1 MRINRLLIA
10 NRGEIAVRIIK
21 TAKAMGLHCVT
32 MHSEA
37 DKNALFV
44 KLSDESFFLPNGY
57 LDIQTIINKS
67 KELQVDAI
75 HPGYGFLSEN
85 SDFCKKVKDS
95 KIIWIGPDPDTIDL
109 MGDKINSKEL
119 CIKEGIP
126 TLLKSTEPKD
136 AKKIG
141 FPILVKAS
149 AGGGGKG
156 MRIVETQ
163 SQLKDAIAAAK
174 REASSSFGDDRV
186 FLEKFISKS
195 RHIEVQILADN
206 FGNVIHLGERECSI
220 QRRHQKII
228 EESPSSRLT
237 EKIRSEI
244 TSTAANL
251 AKKINY
257 KSAGTVEFL
266 FDEETNEFWFLEVN
280 TRLQVEHPITE
291 AVTGIDLV
299 KEQIKIAEGKK
310 LSLKQDDIR
319 HSGHAIEARIYA
331 ENPNNNF
338 LPEIGKLEKMQYP
351 LNEGIRWDNGV
362 ESGDVV
368 TPNYDP
374 MLAKVIAHAE
384 TREQASK
391 LLAKELKSTHIAGL
405 ITNKE
410 FLVNCLENKSF
421 LGGKTTSDFIERE
434 SKKIFLD
441 IDKGLVDKS
450 MKAAVLWLQQ
460 INKLDNERLNFLPR
474 NWTNGI
480 MPKENISFTYQE
492 EEYIFSYENI
502 SEDIVIHRKFFE
514 RISESKAKLLDH
526 NQAGI
531 RVELDEI
538 ILSAQIT
545 KQNDLIT
552 VNLGKGDVCFKI
564 NPRFADPNEV
574 SIEGGLVAPMPGKIL
589 KIMNKK
595 GAKVKAGDTLIILEA
610 MKMEHTIKASDQ
622 GIISD
627 LFVKVGDQVENGSL
641 LMKID

>member
-95 KIIWIGPDPDTIDL
+95 KIIWIGPDPETIDL

-460 INKLDNERLNFLPR
+460 MNKLDNERLNFLPR

-502 SEDIVIHRKFFE
+502 SEDIVIHRKYFE

>member
-95 KIIWIGPDPDTIDL
+95 KIIWIGPDPETIDL

-502 SEDIVIHRKFFE
+502 FEDIVIHRKYFE

-526 NQAGI
+526 NQVGI

>member
-95 KIIWIGPDPDTIDL
+95 KIIWIGPDPETIDL

-338 LPEIGKLEKMQYP
+338 LPEIGKLEKMHYP

-391 LLAKELKSTHIAGL
+391 LLAKELKSTHIARL

-526 NQAGI
+526 NQASI

>member
-1 MRINRLLIA
+1 
-10 NRGEIAVRIIK
+10 
-21 TAKAMGLHCVT
+21 
-32 MHSEA
+32 
-37 DKNALFV
+37 
-44 KLSDESFFLPNGY
+44 
-57 LDIQTIINKS
+57 
-67 KELQVDAI
+67 
-75 HPGYGFLSEN
+75 
-85 SDFCKKVKDS
+85 
-95 KIIWIGPDPDTIDL
+95 
-109 MGDKINSKEL
+109 
-119 CIKEGIP
+119 
-126 TLLKSTEPKD
+126 
-136 AKKIG
+136 
-141 FPILVKAS
+141 
-149 AGGGGKG
+149 

-502 SEDIVIHRKFFE
+502 SEDIVIHRKYFE

>member
-95 KIIWIGPDPDTIDL
+95 KIIWIGPDPGTIDL

-156 MRIVETQ
+156 MRIVEAQ

-174 REASSSFGDDRV
+174 REASSGFGDDRV

-338 LPEIGKLEKMQYP
+338 LPEIGKLEKMHYP

-502 SEDIVIHRKFFE
+502 SEDIVIHRKYFE

>member
-95 KIIWIGPDPDTIDL
+95 KIIWIGPDPETIDL

-338 LPEIGKLEKMQYP
+338 LPEIGKLEKMHYP

-391 LLAKELKSTHIAGL
+391 LLARELKSTHIAGL

-502 SEDIVIHRKFFE
+502 SEDIVIHRKYFE

>member
-95 KIIWIGPDPDTIDL
+95 KIIWIGPDPETIDL

-119 CIKEGIP
+119 CIKESIP

-156 MRIVETQ
+156 MRVVETQ

-237 EKIRSEI
+237 EKIRTEI

-338 LPEIGKLEKMQYP
+338 LPEIGKLEKMHYP

-502 SEDIVIHRKFFE
+502 SEDIVIHRKYFE

>member
-95 KIIWIGPDPDTIDL
+95 KIIWIGPDPETIDL

-338 LPEIGKLEKMQYP
+338 LPEIGTLEKMHYP

-502 SEDIVIHRKFFE
+502 SEDIVIHRKYFE

>member
-95 KIIWIGPDPDTIDL
+95 KIIWIGPDPETIDL

-119 CIKEGIP
+119 CIKESIP

-156 MRIVETQ
+156 MRVVETQ

-237 EKIRSEI
+237 EKIRTEI

-338 LPEIGKLEKMQYP
+338 LPEIGKLEKMHYP

-502 SEDIVIHRKFFE
+502 SEDIVIHRKYFE

-538 ILSAQIT
+538 ILCAQIT

>member
-95 KIIWIGPDPDTIDL
+95 KIIWIGPDPETIDL

-338 LPEIGKLEKMQYP
+338 LPEIGTLEKMHYP

-460 INKLDNERLNFLPR
+460 MNKLDNERLNFLPR

-502 SEDIVIHRKFFE
+502 SEDIVIHRKYFE

>member
-95 KIIWIGPDPDTIDL
+95 KIIWIGPDPETIDL

-502 SEDIVIHRKFFE
+502 SEDIVIHRKYFE

-526 NQAGI
+526 SQAGI